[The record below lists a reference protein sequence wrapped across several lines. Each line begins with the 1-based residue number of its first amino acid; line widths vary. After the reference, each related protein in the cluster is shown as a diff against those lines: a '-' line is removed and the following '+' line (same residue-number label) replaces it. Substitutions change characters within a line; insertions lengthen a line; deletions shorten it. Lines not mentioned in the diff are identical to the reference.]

1 MPIGAARGMSEEAA
15 HRHPVPAADRPS
27 ARASVFDDYQWWN
40 ERDVLTQVTPAR
52 LAYLRRVAGALEG
65 ARVLDLGC
73 GGGMLAEPLARAGAR
88 LTGIDV
94 SFNALAAARDHARQ
108 SALGIGYLRSLGEEL
123 PFRDGAF
130 DLVVAF
136 DVLEH
141 LEDLPM
147 AMEEIGRVL
156 RPGGRF
162 VYDTMN
168 RTLLCRVPVVW
179 GATGAA
185 VLTLAFLLPA
195 WGLGIALG
203 IVAGLGPLYTGSAAL
218 IGLLLLG
225 VPGWRLLR
233 HPTPPVSLALFNRAS
248 FYPPAMLAALT
259 ASLLLPG

>member
-1 MPIGAARGMSEEAA
+1 MPTGAARGMSEEAT
-15 HRHPVPAADRPS
+15 HRHPVPAADRPA

-65 ARVLDLGC
+65 ARALDLGC

-88 LTGIDV
+88 VTGIDV

-141 LEDLPM
+141 LDDFPM

-168 RTLLCRVPVVW
+168 RTLLCRVAVIWIGEWLWP
-179 GATGAA
+179 GGPPKGTHQFEKLIRPTELMGLMAA
-185 VLTLAFLLPA
+185 N
-195 WGLGIALG
+195 GIANRETWGFAPRGVDRRGRLIMGHVPFNSFSYLG
-203 IVAGLGPLYTGSAAL
+203 FGDKLG
-218 IGLLLLG
+218 
-225 VPGWRLLR
+225 
-233 HPTPPVSLALFNRAS
+233 
-248 FYPPAMLAALT
+248 
-259 ASLLLPG
+259 